1 MLCLTERSNKRI
13 NALNEEITNLFTE
26 VIESNEIE
34 VCVISFSD
42 LPHLVL
48 PLRTIDSQ
56 IQWELLK
63 ADGKTG
69 VAKVL
74 KFFNERYVYR

>member
-13 NALNEEITNLFTE
+13 NAINEEITNLFAE

-42 LPHLVL
+42 LPHQVL
-48 PLRTIDSQ
+48 SLRTTDSEM
-56 IQWELLK
+56 QWELLK

-69 VAKVL
+69 MAKC
-74 KFFNERYVYR
+74 